1 MPGKPLH
8 LSASLYAANEGY
20 LDDLPVNQVRGFE
33 EALQGFMKSQHGK
46 LLEKID
52 QTGDFG
58 EEIQKALAD
67 ALKTFK
73 ANHAW

>member
-1 MPGKPLH
+1 
-8 LSASLYAANEGY
+8 
-20 LDDLPVNQVRGFE
+20 
-33 EALQGFMKSQHGK
+33 MKSQHAK

-58 EEIQKALAD
+58 EDIQKALAE